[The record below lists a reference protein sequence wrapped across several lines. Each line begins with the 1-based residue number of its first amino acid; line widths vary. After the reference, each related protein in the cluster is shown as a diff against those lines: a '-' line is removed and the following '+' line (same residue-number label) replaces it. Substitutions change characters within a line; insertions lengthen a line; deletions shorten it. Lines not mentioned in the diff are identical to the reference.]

1 MAGSLLAALMKEAGR
16 RAKTNA
22 EGLLLGATQALT
34 VAVTDDA
41 TEAMERTVLQL
52 DVTGYVCTGCRDSFY
67 QPLSGAVDGEKLAE
81 ATAGTNGEHVRRR
94 GEGRRGGREGR
105 ERGNRSC
112 C

>member
-16 RAKTNA
+16 RAKTHV

-41 TEAMERTVLQL
+41 TEATERAVLQL

-67 QPLSGAVDGEKLAE
+67 QPLGGVVDGE
-81 ATAGTNGEHVRRR
+81 TVRE
-94 GEGRRGGREGR
+94 EGG
-105 ERGNRSC
+105 
-112 C
+112 